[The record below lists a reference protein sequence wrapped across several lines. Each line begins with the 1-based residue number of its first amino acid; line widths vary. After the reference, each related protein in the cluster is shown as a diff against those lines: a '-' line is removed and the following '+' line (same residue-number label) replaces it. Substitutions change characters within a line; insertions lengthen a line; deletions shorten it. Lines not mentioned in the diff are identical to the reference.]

1 MRCSRIAASRRGPM
15 SPNAQM
21 LRSGS
26 LMPSEDQ
33 LRQDI
38 ADFSRLTYQKG
49 YLASTDGNLSVR
61 LADGNVL
68 CTPTMINK
76 GFVRPEDPV
85 VVDMKGERVRGQGRA
100 SSEIEMHL
108 LIYDLRPDVNAVVHC
123 HPPCATSYAAAGI
136 PLNKALISEV
146 VLALGCIP
154 VAEYGTPGTPEL
166 TDRLKPYV
174 SNFDALLMANHGVVT
189 YGSDLMDA
197 YNRMDTVEHF
207 AKISINTKILGRE
220 QLLSAEDVEKL
231 WVQRQKYFGLED
243 EDAARPKDP
252 MCPVTDG
259 RSETISLTRDEL
271 VDLIHQ
277 VVSSLEN

>member
-1 MRCSRIAASRRGPM
+1 
-15 SPNAQM
+15 M
-21 LRSGS
+21 LRPGS

-85 VVDMKGERVRGQGRA
+85 VVDMKGEKVRGQGRA

-108 LIYDLRPDVNAVVHC
+108 LIYEVRPDVNAVVHC

-154 VAEYGTPGTPEL
+154 IAEYGTPGTPEL
-166 TDRLKPYV
+166 TDRLKPYL

-207 AKISINTKILGRE
+207 AKISINTRILGRE
-220 QLLSAEDVEKL
+220 QLLSTEDVEKL

-259 RSETISLTRDEL
+259 KWETISLTRDEL

>member
-1 MRCSRIAASRRGPM
+1 
-15 SPNAQM
+15 
-21 LRSGS
+21 
-26 LMPSEDQ
+26 MPSEDQ
-33 LRQDI
+33 LRQEI

-61 LADGNVL
+61 LSDREIM

-76 GFVRPEDPV
+76 GFVRPEDSV
-85 VVDMKGERVRGQGRA
+85 VVDLQGRAVRGERKA
-100 SSEIEMHL
+100 SSEIAMHL
-108 LIYDLRPDVNAVVHC
+108 LVYELRSDVNAVVHC
-123 HPPCATSYAAAGI
+123 HPPAATAYAAAGI

-166 TDRLKPYV
+166 TDRLRPYV
-174 SNFDALLMANHGVVT
+174 SNYDALLMANHGVVT
-189 YGSDLMDA
+189 YGSNLMDA

-207 AKISINTKILGRE
+207 AKISICTRILGKE
-220 QLLSAEDVEKL
+220 QLLSADDVEKL
-231 WVQRQKYFGLED
+231 WVQRQAYFGLETS
-243 EDAARPKDP
+243 EEARPKDP

-271 VDLIHQ
+271 IDLVHQ
-277 VVSSLEN
+277 VVSSLEK